1 MIKVCPPTRR
11 GYADRPNSVGSV
23 LNSID
28 LATRKWWRLV
38 GRPVDLDGAEEWLQ
52 APMATGSLIGDAWLQ
67 EAADAFGGEVLDDV
81 PGAGLVD
88 DFSRLDGPGFVA
100 ADLRP
105 EVLDFYQHTADWRME
120 VWTAWEPLFW
130 PGGEL
135 ISRLFGQ
142 RVQQLALPMRSLDV
156 SRGMSSR
163 IVVITDSAGRQR
175 AAGWLCRLR
184 ATGSYVYSGCYG
196 HATLPGAD
204 RPSVH
209 VSFPLE
215 SGNVQVF
222 LRPDVDPDGSLWLRS
237 VGGRFGADGAYVV
250 VRDGGRSYA
259 AAVPLRETFHVYV
272 DEEGVLRT
280 DHQLRLRSANVVRL
294 HYKLEREPSAE

>member
-11 GYADRPNSVGSV
+11 EYADPTNTVGPV
-23 LNSID
+23 LNSLD

-38 GRPVDLDGAEEWLQ
+38 GREVDLGGDEGWLQ
-52 APMATGSLIGDAWLQ
+52 APMASGSLIGDGWLP
-67 EAADAFGGEVLDDV
+67 EAAAVLGGQLRDDV
-81 PGAGLVD
+81 PGAGLVA
-88 DFSRLDGPGFVA
+88 DFAQLDGPGFAA

-105 EVLDFYQHTADWRME
+105 EVRDFYEHTADWRME
-120 VWTAWEPLFW
+120 VWTGWEPLFW

-156 SRGMSSR
+156 ARGMSSR
-163 IVVITDSAGRQR
+163 IAVITDDQGRQQ
-175 AAGWLCRLR
+175 AAGWLRRLR
-184 ATGSYVYSGCYG
+184 ATGGYVYSGCYG
-196 HATLPGAD
+196 HAMLPGAD

-222 LRPDVDPDGSLWLRS
+222 LRPEVDPDGSLWLRS
-237 VGGRFGADGAYVV
+237 PGGRFGGDGAYVV
-250 VRDGGRSYA
+250 VRDGGRTFA
-259 AAVPLRETFHVYV
+259 ATVPLRETFHVFV

-280 DHQLRLRSANVVRL
+280 DHQLRLRSATVVRL
-294 HYKLEREPSAE
+294 HYKLEREPT